1 MRGCATG
8 KELRSKREVTSFLLS
23 SGRNRRLMGLELS
36 LTRSR
41 SYMVRFV
48 ICGLSLT
55 NLTGSIF
62 KRILIVATCLLA
74 CVSAQPSARAQH
86 PVQPGVGGH
95 PGRMGAPSAPRIGR
109 PPVFRGPR
117 GVGPH
122 FTGVGHLGT
131 RSGFGFRQ
139 GPIGVFGHRRF
150 FGAPFFRPGVG
161 LRFGLGLKVNSL
173 WWPACGPSLGWA
185 WGAGFDC
192 YPFPFYGY
200 GYGAYGFEN
209 YLTPQMYEAPVYVYG
224 GDERDQIWLY
234 MKDGTVYGVTDYW
247 LVNGQMH
254 FSMIEDDPTKAAEH
268 AIPYDDLDVQK
279 TIYVN
284 SHRGFRIV
292 FRDEPWQQYLKD
304 HPDTAPPDVPPP
316 QKE

>member
-1 MRGCATG
+1 
-8 KELRSKREVTSFLLS
+8 
-23 SGRNRRLMGLELS
+23 
-36 LTRSR
+36 
-41 SYMVRFV
+41 MVRFV
-48 ICGLSLT
+48 ICGSVLT
-55 NLTGSIF
+55 KLAGSILGNSSGYIPA
-62 KRILIVATCLLA
+62 KLRGSMVKKGLIVAACLLA
-74 CVSAQPSARAQH
+74 CVWAQTPALAQH
-86 PVQPGVGGH
+86 PVHPGAGGHTGVGHAGGG
-95 PGRMGAPSAPRIGR
+95 GRMGAPVAAPIAR
-109 PPVFRGPR
+109 PRGFAGPR
-117 GVGPH
+117 GLGPHGVGPRP
-122 FTGVGHLGT
+122 GGIGP
-131 RSGFGFRQ
+131 RGFGFRQ
-139 GPIGVFGHRRF
+139 GPIGVFRHRRF
-150 FGAPFFRPGVG
+150 FGAPFFRPGAG

-173 WWPACGPSLGWA
+173 WWPTCGPSLGWA

-209 YLTPQMYEAPVYVYG
+209 YLAPQMYEAPVYVYG

-234 MKDGTVYGVTDYW
+234 LKDGTVYGVSDYW
-247 LVNGQMH
+247 LVDGQMH
-254 FSMIEDDPTKAAEH
+254 FSMIEDDPTKPAED